1 MCLYDLSIAA
11 AAALNLCS
19 ILYEIIIYS
28 MFVYMYIIETEL
40 NRSNNL
46 WLKSVVIA
54 VFFESTG
61 GGGGCRQ
68 NPLLCYLF
76 VKCSP
81 NLVKL

>member
-1 MCLYDLSIAA
+1 MCLYDLSI

-61 GGGGCRQ
+61 GGGGGCRQ

-76 VKCSP
+76 VKCSL